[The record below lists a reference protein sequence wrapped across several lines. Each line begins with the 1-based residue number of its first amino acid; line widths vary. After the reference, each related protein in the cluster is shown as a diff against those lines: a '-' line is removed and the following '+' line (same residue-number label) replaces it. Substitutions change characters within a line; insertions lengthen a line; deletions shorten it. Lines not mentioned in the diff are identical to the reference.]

1 MSCRFRPVGHGTSS
15 ARESIVVLATLLQIP
30 VDLALASL
38 LVVPGILLAR
48 LLRPTPT
55 LLQAVSESLLCS
67 LLVVPV
73 PAFTIAL
80 VSRTYLGVPLLAS
93 CSVVASVCALAVLRK
108 RSGAQLWTALST
120 FSSSST
126 GDKHALLATIGVFT
140 LFAVNYDREHFQY
153 ACINGVVMQAIS
165 AEAAPPIDPHEEEGP
180 IRSRERDR
188 GARMDLI
195 DAPGTG
201 QRYGTTTV
209 IAPWVVLFDLFG
221 FRLVYALLAALSLL
235 FGVRLAR
242 HLCPRPSLALLAAA
256 LALCNPYVLK
266 IVILDE
272 NVMAMAFATAALALA
287 LEGGALVTAG
297 LALGITLGIR
307 HVDAALALTVILL
320 IPRRARDVGTVLGTA
335 ALALVPC
342 FLHHQFTYGSPIS
355 HEHFIDE
362 VFQATPHSLL
372 GWEFS
377 YTGLLNLPFAEQW
390 IRTPYNPFPTSIYYP
405 LNVASH
411 LGSLLSALAILGGI
425 ALIRRHRSLA
435 IALFAWALPLYAL
448 LAVLEN
454 WMDPNK
460 MGLILCLF
468 PLLTVAFAAGLAAL
482 DVDPESRHSQSRWLL
497 LAVLCLVVSC
507 GSMSASLL
515 SVPDDARFYKKYPHV
530 RTELPAYLEF
540 ERSLVTR
547 GSPLPSAYALQ
558 QYSPLRPAQRLRSL
572 FSDYADRRLRRPTSP
587 IEDTPSPLRSIT
599 LDLSRPWVSSRTF
612 ARPRSEA
619 GGALDLS
626 ESDAAFLVRGLNGWD
641 AAPAELRVVRDG
653 PSQVS
658 VYLRFGGEPFAEVQ
672 SERLFSIEEVQR
684 PQLKQIHL
692 SGSRLPLTLR
702 DGDRLR
708 LYETIS
714 MDEVLVYTWEVTVSA
729 GSLDT
734 GLARRM
740 FHN

>member
-1 MSCRFRPVGHGTSS
+1 
-15 ARESIVVLATLLQIP
+15 VLATLLQIP

>member
-468 PLLTVAFAAGLAAL
+468 TLLTVAFAAGLAAL

>member
-1 MSCRFRPVGHGTSS
+1 M
-15 ARESIVVLATLLQIP
+15 I
-30 VDLALASL
+30 
-38 LVVPGILLAR
+38 
-48 LLRPTPT
+48 
-55 LLQAVSESLLCS
+55 
-67 LLVVPV
+67 VVPV

-80 VSRTYLGVPLLAS
+80 VSRSYLGLPLLAA
-93 CSVVASVCALAVLRK
+93 CSVVISVCALAVLRR
-108 RSGAQLWTALST
+108 RSDVPLWPALSN
-120 FSSSST
+120 FSNSSH
-126 GDKHALLATIGVFT
+126 GDNHALLAALGVFA

-165 AEAAPPIDPHEEEGP
+165 ADAAPPIDPHEEEGP
-180 IRSRERDR
+180 IRSREREQ

-209 IAPWVVLFDLFG
+209 IAPWVVLFDLLG

-307 HVDAALALTVILL
+307 HVDAPLALTVILL
-320 IPRRARDVGTVLGTA
+320 IPRRPRDVGTLLGTA

-342 FLHHQFTYGSPIS
+342 LLHHQFTYGSPIS

-372 GWEFS
+372 GWEFG

-411 LGSLLSALAILGGI
+411 LGSLLSALAVLGGI

-435 IALFAWALPLYAL
+435 LALFAWALPLYAL

-507 GSMSASLL
+507 GAMSAALL

-530 RTELPAYLEF
+530 RTEVPAYLEF

-572 FSDYADRRLRRPTSP
+572 FSDYADRRLRRPASTV
-587 IEDTPSPLRSIT
+587 EDTASPLRSIT
-599 LDLSRPWVSSRTF
+599 LDLSRPWVSSRNF

-619 GGALDLS
+619 GGALDIS
-626 ESDAAFLVRGLNGWD
+626 APDAAFLVRGLDGWD

-684 PQLKQIHL
+684 PQLKQVHL
-692 SGSRLPLTLR
+692 PGSRLPLTLR

-729 GSLDT
+729 ERLDT

>member
-612 ARPRSEA
+612 ARPPSEA